1 MITLSDYMDYLN
13 EEIVLARKKADEQAI
28 EVAKEYAK
36 HPYLKYF
43 RVPRFT
49 MPSVK
54 LEIPISI
61 SELDAETKYNFKMD
75 ENAFISN
82 VNEKIELVNQTKNL
96 NIQPIDNT
104 MIEADDFKNI
114 VNDLEKVDYQ
124 YVKNLNSNL
133 TKVDLDNQVA
143 GLIEKRSFITSSDEN
158 STTENNEIKTIISEA
173 FKDQYTPVS
182 AKLNNIFIDP
192 STSTSTQEEGKINLK
207 LNVELVEE
215 GIRIH
220 NAVDSKGNEIEEIIF
235 E

>member
-1 MITLSDYMDYLN
+1 MDYLN

-28 EVAKEYAK
+28 QVAKEYAK

-54 LEIPISI
+54 LEIPIQI

-75 ENAFISN
+75 EAAFLN
-82 VNEKIELVNQTKNL
+82 DVNKKIELVNKEKNL
-96 NIQPIDNT
+96 EIQPIDT
-104 MIEADDFKNI
+104 TVVKEDAFKNI
-114 VNDLEKVDYQ
+114 VKDLEKVDYS
-124 YVKNLNSNL
+124 YVRNIDDNLLKVDVN
-133 TKVDLDNQVA
+133 TKVTDL
-143 GLIEKRSFITSSDEN
+143 ITKRTFATTSDEKLADEKAEMQAIFN
-158 STTENNEIKTIISEA
+158 EA
-173 FKDQYTPVS
+173 FKNRYTPVS
-182 AKLNNIFIDP
+182 SKLNNIFIDP
-192 STSTSTQEEGKINLK
+192 SATTASEDEGKINLK

-220 NAVDSKGNEIEEIIF
+220 NAIDEKGNQIEEIIF

>member
-1 MITLSDYMDYLN
+1 MDYLN

-28 EVAKEYAK
+28 RIAKEYAN

-54 LEIPISI
+54 LEIPVKI

-75 ENAFISN
+75 EGAFIN
-82 VNEKIELVNQTKNL
+82 DVNKKISLVNRNKNL
-96 NIQPIDNT
+96 KIKPIDKE
-104 MIEADDFKNI
+104 ILKREAFKG
-114 VNDLEKVDYQ
+114 VVKDLEKVDYK
-124 YVKNLNSNL
+124 YVKNMDDNL
-133 TKVDLDNQVA
+133 SKINLKDHVKEFVTKQV
-143 GLIEKRSFITSSDEN
+143 FTTSSDDTSMAEN
-158 STTENNEIKTIISEA
+158 EEMETILNEA
-173 FKDQYTPVS
+173 FKNRYTPVS
-182 AKLNNIFIDP
+182 AKLNDIYFDP
-192 STSTSTQEEGKINLK
+192 NTSNEKDEGKILLK

-220 NAVDSKGNEIEEIIF
+220 NAVDEKGNKIEEIIF